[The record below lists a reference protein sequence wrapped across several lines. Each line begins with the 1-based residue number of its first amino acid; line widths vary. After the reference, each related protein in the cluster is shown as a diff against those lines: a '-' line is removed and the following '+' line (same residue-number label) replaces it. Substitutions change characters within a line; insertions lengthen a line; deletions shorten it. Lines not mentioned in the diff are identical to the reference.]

1 MADVYVLADDYTEF
15 CLQDY
20 DNDRVFIYDFVLND
34 KLIEINANIKY
45 HWRKNR

>member
-20 DNDRVFIYDFVLND
+20 DNNRVFIYDFVFND
-34 KLIEINANIKY
+34 KLLSNLFN
-45 HWRKNR
+45 NVDLPTPL